1 MSLADRIAKIE
12 ASLLSRRADNIPA
25 ILLTLTAEK
34 EDPGWPLVTE
44 VGGQELRQAPEEDE
58 AAFKERALA
67 LAKAQHDGDPMRPL
81 CVVARRQAA
90 ETD

>member
-12 ASLLSRRADNIPA
+12 ASLLSRRTDNIPA
-25 ILLTLTAEK
+25 ILITLSAEK

-44 VGGQELRQAPEEDE
+44 VGDQELRQAPGEDE

-67 LAKAQHDGDPMRPL
+67 AARLQHDGDPLHPLLIVATRQPRP
-81 CVVARRQAA
+81 
-90 ETD
+90 TD

>member
-12 ASLLSRRADNIPA
+12 ASLLSRRANNIPA
-25 ILLTLTAEK
+25 ILLTLTAEN

-44 VGGQELRQAPEEDE
+44 VGGQELRQAPSEDE

-67 LAKAQHDGDPMRPL
+67 AARLHHDGDPLRPL
-81 CVVARRQAA
+81 FVVTTRQPRS
-90 ETD
+90 ET

>member
-1 MSLADRIAKIE
+1 MGLADRIAKIE
-12 ASLLSRRADNIPA
+12 ASLSRRRPDNIPA
-25 ILLTLTAEK
+25 FVVTLSAEH
-34 EDPGWPLVTE
+34 EAPEWPLVTE

-90 ETD
+90 STD